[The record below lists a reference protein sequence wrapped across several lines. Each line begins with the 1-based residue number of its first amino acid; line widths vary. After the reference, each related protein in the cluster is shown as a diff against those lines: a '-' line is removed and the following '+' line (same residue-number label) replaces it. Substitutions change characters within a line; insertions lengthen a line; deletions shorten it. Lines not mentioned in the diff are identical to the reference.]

1 MERLLYPSKKPVS
14 NCYLIM
20 NSSFNVILLLSYD
33 VFNIILELIKMY
45 LIVLRPLFSEKM
57 VENVEMKQSIV
68 NKLTF

>member
-1 MERLLYPSKKPVS
+1 
-14 NCYLIM
+14 M

-33 VFNIILELIKMY
+33 VFNMILELIKMY

-57 VENVEMKQSIV
+57 VENVEMKQNIV